1 MKVARLGVA
10 NELEECRLE
19 MNKQCD
25 EYVIKVGDLA
35 KRMSVLADQMDAECD
50 DDGCAVI
57 SGVIRD
63 CAYKIR
69 NRVEQRTVKRGRDGH
84 E

>member
-1 MKVARLGVA
+1 MDKHKERYVRKVM
-10 NELEECRLE
+10 C
-19 MNKQCD
+19 
-25 EYVIKVGDLA
+25 LA
-35 KRMSVLADQMDAECD
+35 KQMSVLADQMDAECD

-63 CAYKIR
+63 CAYKIGT
-69 NRVEQRTVKRGRDGH
+69 RVERSWQPSPVLGLWYGTAVGRSNGKDQH